1 MKPSRTWL
9 LLLALTVAA
18 QEPPPV
24 FRTTTKLVEVS
35 VVAQDKQ
42 GKPIADLR
50 REEFQIFDNGA
61 PQEIRL
67 FVAERPVAAAPA
79 VMPPNTFSNRLAT
92 PGEGGRSGYAVILFD
107 NLVSG
112 FGDPDE
118 DGTGFGVQKALKVI
132 RSMPEGEKI
141 ALYALGRKLQ
151 VVREFTADRESLEQ
165 RLRTWKPSVDDA
177 VTGTALCLGKPDVV
191 ADCIRNDAL
200 QRLPSLDGELMQI
213 ADHLEGVPGRKNLI
227 WMANRFPIVLSRGVR
242 KLMNAGVSI
251 YPVDDAGVCR
261 LCPPP
266 PADQMRALAAL
277 TGGVAYLLRND
288 LDVAALAAIEDGRVS
303 YTLGFYQP
311 GEDKQPRLHQLRVQ
325 VSRPRVSLRYRT
337 GYLTEP
343 LRPASANP
351 VADLVTAMN
360 RPMDATS
367 IPITA
372 TATPGADGLDLTAS
386 LDLPSLGLKLEG
398 GLWKGKVEVVA
409 SFMAADGKQAGELI
423 AQTVVF
429 NLREATYEASL
440 QSGVPYRKKLKIPGK
455 AVELKFVVGSLAIG
469 KIGTLSIPLSK

>member
-1 MKPSRTWL
+1 MNKAAFL
-9 LLLALTVAA
+9 LLSLTAAA

-42 GKPIADLR
+42 GTPIADLR

-67 FVAERPVAAAPA
+67 FVAESPVASRAEALPA
-79 VMPPNTFSNRLAT
+79 NTFSNQLAGAR
-92 PGEGGRSGYAVILFD
+92 GERGGYAVILFD

-151 VVREFTADRESLEQ
+151 VVREFTSDRESLEQ
-165 RLRTWKPSVDDA
+165 RLRSWKPSVDDA

-191 ADCIRNDAL
+191 SDCIRNDSL
-200 QRLPSLDGELMQI
+200 QRLPSLDAELMQI
-213 ADHLEGVPGRKNLI
+213 ADHLQGVPGRKNLI
-227 WMANRFPIVLSRGVR
+227 WMANRFPIVMSAGVQ

-261 LCPPP
+261 VCPPP
-266 PADQMRALAAL
+266 PAQAMRALAAL
-277 TGGVAYLLRND
+277 TGGVAYFNRND
-288 LDVAALAAIEDGRVS
+288 LDVSALAAIEDGRVS

-311 GEDKQPRLHQLRVQ
+311 GEDKQPRPHQLRVQ
-325 VSRPRVSLRYRT
+325 VRRPGVSLRYRT
-337 GYLTEP
+337 GYVSEP
-343 LRPASANP
+343 PKPVSANP

-360 RPMDATS
+360 RPMDATAIPLTANATRAGEDLDLALS
-367 IPITA
+367 I
-372 TATPGADGLDLTAS
+372 DVSGLDLNP
-386 LDLPSLGLKLEG
+386 DQ
-398 GLWKGKVEVVA
+398 GLWKGNVEVVA
-409 SFMAADGKQAGELI
+409 RFTAADGTPAGEAVAESLKL
-423 AQTVVF
+423 
-429 NLREATYEASL
+429 NLRPATYESMQ
-440 QSGVPYRKKLKIPGK
+440 QSGVPYRKKLKIPAK
-455 AVELKFVVGSLAIG
+455 AVELKLVVGNLATG
-469 KIGTLSIPLSK
+469 KIGTLTISF

>member
-1 MKPSRTWL
+1 MVRRSWL

-50 REEFQIFDNGA
+50 REEFQVFDNGA

-67 FVAERPVAAAPA
+67 FVAEKPVAVAAETLPA
-79 VMPPNTFSNRLAT
+79 NTFSNQPSGGR
-92 PGEGGRSGYAVILFD
+92 GERSGYAVILFD

-227 WMANRFPIVLSRGVR
+227 WMANRFPVVMSPGVR

-266 PADQMRALAAL
+266 PVDQMRALAAL

-288 LDVAALAAIEDGRVS
+288 LDVAALAAIEDGRIS

-311 GEDKQPRLHQLRVQ
+311 GEDKQARLHQLGVR
-325 VSRPRVSLRYRT
+325 VSRPGVSLRYRT

-343 LRPASANP
+343 PRPVSANP

-360 RPMDATS
+360 RPMDATA
-367 IPITA
+367 IPLRA
-372 TATPGADGLDLTAS
+372 TATRVQDELDLALSIDVSS
-386 LDLPSLGLKLEG
+386 LDLKLDQ
-398 GLWKGKVEVVA
+398 GLWKGDVEVVA
-409 SFMAADGKQAGELI
+409 RFMAADGAPAGEAVAESLRL
-423 AQTVVF
+423 
-429 NLREATYEASL
+429 NLRQTTYDSMQ
-440 QSGVPYRKKLKIPGK
+440 QSGVPYRKKLKVPAK

-469 KIGTLSIPLSK
+469 KIGTLTVPLSK

>member
-1 MKPSRTWL
+1 
-9 LLLALTVAA
+9 
-18 QEPPPV
+18 
-24 FRTTTKLVEVS
+24 
-35 VVAQDKQ
+35 
-42 GKPIADLR
+42 
-50 REEFQIFDNGA
+50 
-61 PQEIRL
+61 
-67 FVAERPVAAAPA
+67 
-79 VMPPNTFSNRLAT
+79 
-92 PGEGGRSGYAVILFD
+92 VILFD

-227 WMANRFPIVLSRGVR
+227 WMANRFPVVMSPGVR

-266 PADQMRALAAL
+266 PVDQMRALAAL

-288 LDVAALAAIEDGRVS
+288 LDVAALAAIEDGRIS

-311 GEDKQPRLHQLRVQ
+311 GEDKQARLHQLGVR
-325 VSRPRVSLRYRT
+325 VSRPGVSLRYRT

-343 LRPASANP
+343 PRPVSANA

-360 RPMDATS
+360 RPMDATA
-367 IPITA
+367 IPLRA
-372 TATPGADGLDLTAS
+372 TATRAQDELDLALSIDVSS
-386 LDLPSLGLKLEG
+386 LDLKLDQ
-398 GLWKGKVEVVA
+398 GLWKGDVEVVA
-409 SFMAADGKQAGELI
+409 RFMAADGAPAGEAVAESLRL
-423 AQTVVF
+423 
-429 NLREATYEASL
+429 NLRQTTYDSMQ
-440 QSGVPYRKKLKIPGK
+440 QSGVPYRKKLKVPAK

-469 KIGTLSIPLSK
+469 KIGTLTVPLSK

>member
-1 MKPSRTWL
+1 
-9 LLLALTVAA
+9 
-18 QEPPPV
+18 
-24 FRTTTKLVEVS
+24 
-35 VVAQDKQ
+35 
-42 GKPIADLR
+42 
-50 REEFQIFDNGA
+50 
-61 PQEIRL
+61 
-67 FVAERPVAAAPA
+67 
-79 VMPPNTFSNRLAT
+79 
-92 PGEGGRSGYAVILFD
+92 VILFD

-227 WMANRFPIVLSRGVR
+227 WMANRFPVVMSPGVR

-288 LDVAALAAIEDGRVS
+288 LDVAALAAIEDGRIS

-311 GEDKQPRLHQLRVQ
+311 GEDKQARLHQLGVR
-325 VSRPRVSLRYRT
+325 VSRPGVSLRYRT

-343 LRPASANP
+343 PRPVSANA

-360 RPMDATS
+360 RPMDATA
-367 IPITA
+367 IPLRA
-372 TATPGADGLDLTAS
+372 TATRAQDELDLALSIDVSS
-386 LDLPSLGLKLEG
+386 LDLKLDQ
-398 GLWKGKVEVVA
+398 GLWKGDVEVVA
-409 SFMAADGKQAGELI
+409 RFMAADGAPAGEAVAESLRL
-423 AQTVVF
+423 
-429 NLREATYEASL
+429 NLRQTTYDSMQ
-440 QSGVPYRKKLKIPGK
+440 QSGVPYRKKLKIPAK

-469 KIGTLSIPLSK
+469 KIGTLTVPLSK